1 MQVLAG
7 FFSMRAKVN
16 ELVLIE
22 TKEETML
29 KIAQKFVK
37 KGKKKKP

>member
-1 MQVLAG
+1 MH
-7 FFSMRAKVN
+7 AKVN

-29 KIAQKFVK
+29 KIAHKFVK